1 MKIAQ
6 HFSAGE
12 ISDICYLSP
21 VGTTEERLA
30 RIQPSLRDSEQ
41 FFRPVPSTE
50 VLGYYQSPL
59 TGLIA
64 DHYSSNFLNSS
75 AAFVPPKPKLLE
87 SA

>member
-1 MKIAQ
+1 MK
-6 HFSAGE
+6 FL
-12 ISDICYLSP
+12 LSP
-21 VGTTEERLA
+21 VGTAERVPIFL
-30 RIQPSLRDSEQ
+30 QPSLRDSEH
-41 FFRPVPSTE
+41 FLRPVPSTE

-59 TGLIA
+59 TGLTT